1 MRKPKFK
8 RHQPSADP
16 MYQDVQVSQFVNNLM
31 REGKKMVAYTIFYDA
46 LREIEEKTEQKG
58 IEVWRQALENIM
70 PSVEVKSRRVGGS
83 TFQVPLEV
91 RSFRRV
97 SLGMKWLIRF
107 SRKRHEHSMSRRLAA
122 EIIAASKGEGAT
134 VKKKEEVHRMAESNK
149 AFSHFRF

>member
-8 RHQPSADP
+8 RHYPSADP
-16 MYQDVQVSQFVNNLM
+16 VYQDVQVSQFVNNLM
-31 REGKKMVAYTIFYDA
+31 REGKKMVAYTIFYNA
-46 LREIEEKTEQKG
+46 LREVEEKTEQKG
-58 IEVWRQALENIM
+58 IEVWRQALENVI

-91 RSFRRV
+91 RPLRKV

-107 SRKRHEHSMSRRLAA
+107 ARQRSEKSMSRRLAA
-122 EIIAASKGEGAT
+122 EIISASKGEGAA
-134 VKKKEEVHRMAESNK
+134 VKKKEEIHRMAESNK